1 MLDDGIPLTREE
13 EIDFLRS
20 TPYDAVIII
29 NCHGQ
34 YESLYEVQDSPDGI
48 APTFISMGQYGVNNF
63 FFPSVETVDVNNYGA
78 FFNIA
83 RSKLRET
90 IFLEK
95 NRDKFLD
102 KYVKRLR
109 RITKQY
115 KEQMKNDDKKW
126 SNKHHGFKKYNYDA
140 SWHIAKSGRYLEKF
154 YTPFAPHEGT
164 NKSVTVY
171 LMTNPRHKDIF
182 NFPLPPNGLNRTM
195 LLMWCEKNGIRAPLI
210 VDAACSGFEGQQT
223 ERQTR
228 KLRNQLKKEGIAMG
242 GSRKSSRYA

>member
-13 EIDFLRS
+13 EIEFLRS
-20 TPYDAVIII
+20 TSYDAVIIL

-34 YESLYEVQDSPDGI
+34 YQSLNVVVDSPEGI
-48 APTFISMGQYGVNNF
+48 TPTFISMGQYGVDNF
-63 FFPSVETVDVNNYGA
+63 FFAGVETDDVNAYGM

-83 RSKLRET
+83 RSMLRKT
-90 IFLEK
+90 IYAGNRKGFLEK
-95 NRDKFLD
+95 YAKN
-102 KYVKRLR
+102 LR
-109 RITKQY
+109 RLTKMY
-115 KEQMKNDDKKW
+115 KENMKNHDKKW
-126 SNKHHGFKKYNYDA
+126 AKGNADFNKYRYDS

-154 YTPFAPHEGT
+154 YTPFAPDEGT

-171 LMTNPRHKDIF
+171 LLTNPGRRDIF
-182 NFPLPPNGLNRTM
+182 NLPIPNGVTRTT

-228 KLRNQLKKEGIAMG
+228 KLRNHLKKEGIAMG
-242 GSRKSSRYA
+242 GRKSRK